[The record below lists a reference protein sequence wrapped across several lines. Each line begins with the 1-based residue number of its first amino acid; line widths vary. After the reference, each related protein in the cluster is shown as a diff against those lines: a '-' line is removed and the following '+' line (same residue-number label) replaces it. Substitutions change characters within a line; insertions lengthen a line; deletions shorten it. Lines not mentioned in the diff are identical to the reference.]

1 MKNIALFLMGCGG
14 VGRQFLQHIVSCRSL
29 HAKQGVHLRVVGVCD
44 SKSLVVVADVLNAE
58 LDDSFLLQLCRL
70 KSNGSSLHTL
80 ADFGECQ
87 VFSGPEVTRKVIDIG
102 LLGKSTGL
110 AFVDCSASAETIGV
124 LNQVIDFGCC
134 VVLANKK
141 PLTVPMEDYDKLVS
155 QPRRLR
161 HESTVGAGLPVIA
174 SLNRIISSGD
184 PVFRIIGSLSGTL
197 GYVMSEVED
206 GKPFSQ
212 VVNAAK
218 SLGYTEPDPRD
229 DLGGMDVARKA
240 LILARLLGRRLNL
253 NDMKIQSLYPEE
265 MGPDVMPLEDFLLN
279 GLPLLDKNFEDKIK
293 QASANGNVLRYV
305 CLIDDARC
313 EVGIQE
319 VPKDSAL
326 GRLRGSDNVVEIY
339 SRCYEKQP
347 LVIQGAGAG
356 NDTTAAGVLADI
368 LDIQDL
374 FP

>member
-1 MKNIALFLMGCGG
+1 MKNIPLLLMGCGG
-14 VGRQFLQHIVSCRSL
+14 VGRQLLQHIVSCRSL

-44 SKSLVVVADVLNAE
+44 SKCLVVAPDVFTAE
-58 LDDSFLLQLCRL
+58 LDDSFLLEVCRV
-70 KSNGSSLHTL
+70 KSNGSPLLTL
-80 ADFGECQ
+80 GNFGACQ
-87 VFSGPEVTRKVIDIG
+87 VFTSPDVLLKVTDIGG

-124 LNQVIDFGCC
+124 LNRVVDFGCC

-141 PLTVPMEDYDKLVS
+141 PLTVSM
-155 QPRRLR
+155 
-161 HESTVGAGLPVIA
+161 VGAGLPAIA

-184 PVFRIIGSLSGTL
+184 PVYRIIGSLSGTL

-212 VVNAAK
+212 VVSAAK

-240 LILARLLGRRLNL
+240 LILARLLGRRINL
-253 NDMKIQSLYPEE
+253 DDMKIESLYPEE
-265 MGPDVMPLEDFLLN
+265 MGPDVMPLEDFLAN
-279 GLPLLDKNFEDKIK
+279 GLPLLDKNIEDRIK

-305 CLIDDARC
+305 CLIDDTRC

-326 GRLRGSDNVVEIY
+326 GRLRGSDNVLEIY

-374 FP
+374 FPQPSVVHRGH